1 MHGFI
6 FDFGGTLDRLPDPVG
21 FLKALRV
28 KHPEAKIFLYTG
40 TQVSAIDAAYPGL
53 LGLVDAWV
61 AKPEVLKPLLRT
73 LGFPLTS
80 VVYSDDD
87 AFLSKAM
94 VRMFR
99 PVPCELVLPQDLLR
113 LIEPTCETPSS

>member
-28 KHPEAKIFLYTG
+28 KHPGSKIFLYTG
-40 TQVSAIDAAYPGL
+40 TQVSDIKAMCPGIME
-53 LGLVDAWV
+53 LVDAWV
-61 AKPEVLKPLLRT
+61 AKPEVVKIMLGT

-87 AFLSKAM
+87 FLLGKAV
-94 VRMFR
+94 VRMYR
-99 PVPCELVLPQDLLR
+99 PVPCEIVHPQDLLR
-113 LIEPTCETPSS
+113 LIEPACETPSS